1 MQFRTVNNYQNDRF
15 EFNASMENNTLLE
28 LYKIGVLDDEA
39 KKQLSVHSVSNG
51 RLDIGFGYDL
61 AANIGN
67 LEELNA
73 YLAPDNNGNPVTLST
88 DQINIVKDF
97 INKKATAEDVKKSWS
112 NIQINGF
119 ADARQLLVD

>member
-1 MQFRTVNNYQNDRF
+1 MQFRTVNNYQDDRF
-15 EFNASMENNTLLE
+15 EFNASMENDRLLK
-28 LYKIGVLDDEA
+28 LYQKGVLNDAA
-39 KKQLSVHSVSNG
+39 KIELSVHSGPNG

-73 YLAPDNNGNPVTLST
+73 YLAPDNNGNPVTLSK
-88 DQINIVKDF
+88 DQINIVKKF
-97 INKKATAEDVKKSWS
+97 INKSATADDVKKSWS